1 VRVETL
7 GGTVVPRWA
16 GEDRVQ
22 VDMGRPVLAAA
33 KIPTTLGP
41 AEGPV
46 LDAPLAVAGET
57 LAVSSISM
65 GNPHCVV
72 YVADVDAAPV
82 SELGPLLEHHS
93 AFPNRV
99 NVEFVELVSRERLRQ
114 RTWERGTGETLAC
127 GSGACAVAVASMLRG
142 VTERAVTVE
151 LRGGD
156 LEIEWE
162 TPDSH
167 VFMTGPATE
176 VFTGELTLP
185 DGGV

>member
-1 VRVETL
+1 
-7 GGTVVPRWA
+7 
-16 GEDRVQ
+16 
-22 VDMGRPVLAAA
+22 
-33 KIPTTLGP
+33 
-41 AEGPV
+41 
-46 LDAPLAVAGET
+46 
-57 LAVSSISM
+57 
-65 GNPHCVV
+65 
-72 YVADVDAAPV
+72 
-82 SELGPLLEHHS
+82 
-93 AFPNRV
+93 V

-142 VTERAVTVE
+142 VTERAVTVV